1 VFEEFGF
8 PGGLRQ
14 WIRAYKPTKP
24 KSDFWYIFINAVPIL
39 CAFIIALT
47 ASGILGF
54 RIYLYFVA
62 IMAGNAASH
71 IRGTIQMS
79 QYCPGVVSGSLF
91 LLPLLVIS
99 YWYFLGTGKVD
110 LLSTIIC
117 LCAGVFFGFYV
128 YGMDIREKDRKK
140 V

>member
-1 VFEEFGF
+1 
-8 PGGLRQ
+8 
-14 WIRAYKPTKP
+14 
-24 KSDFWYIFINAVPIL
+24 VPLL

-47 ASGILGF
+47 ASDVLGF

-71 IRGTIQMS
+71 IRGTIQMR
-79 QYCPGVVSGSLF
+79 QYCPGLVSGSL
-91 LLPLLVIS
+91 LLMPLLVVG
-99 YWYFLGTGKVD
+99 YWYSLGTGKVD
-110 LLSTIIC
+110 LLSASIC
-117 LCAGVFFGFYV
+117 LCVGVFFGFYV